1 MIVLRILLIIIS
13 GRALLIPLK
22 KLSTILRI
30 LLDHDLFVLRRGH
43 CKYMKTKIINIQLAV
58 ETDNNTCRIKNI
70 LLQQVQHI
78 HRKLL
83 MRDAHYVVID
93 TLETRVSVDT
103 NAQVNIYKNVSLYSV
118 TH

>member
-1 MIVLRILLIIIS
+1 
-13 GRALLIPLK
+13 
-22 KLSTILRI
+22 
-30 LLDHDLFVLRRGH
+30 
-43 CKYMKTKIINIQLAV
+43 MKTKIINIQRAV
-58 ETDNNTCRIKNI
+58 ETDNNTCRIKTI

-103 NAQVNIYKNVSLYSV
+103 NAQVNIYKNVSFYSV

>member
-1 MIVLRILLIIIS
+1 
-13 GRALLIPLK
+13 
-22 KLSTILRI
+22 
-30 LLDHDLFVLRRGH
+30 
-43 CKYMKTKIINIQLAV
+43 MKTKIINIQLAV

-103 NAQVNIYKNVSLYSV
+103 NAQVNIYIKTYLFTVL
-118 TH
+118 HIEGLIQF

>member
-1 MIVLRILLIIIS
+1 
-13 GRALLIPLK
+13 
-22 KLSTILRI
+22 
-30 LLDHDLFVLRRGH
+30 
-43 CKYMKTKIINIQLAV
+43 MKTKIINIQPAV
-58 ETDNNTCRIKNI
+58 ETDSNTCRIKNI

-83 MRDAHYVVID
+83 MRDAHHVVID